1 LSSKPRRG
9 AREVGAK
16 RGEILAVAT
25 EYFGRHGY
33 EDTKWA
39 DVATAV
45 GIGSTA
51 LYHYFESK
59 LHCLLVIQADAI
71 EDFHERF
78 MRITGKHDDFVET
91 LTAVLRDGYD
101 LTEQEVMRNRV
112 LVAEQGLAATPR
124 NSPREEEARQL
135 ARSRIR
141 RLEFAWATFLARGME
156 QGAIPR
162 HDPELLTRAILGL
175 NNSVWHWFRPEG
187 ALGLDEVAEF
197 FVERSLDLAG
207 VGRPAEKPEEPEP
220 APAS

>member
-1 LSSKPRRG
+1 LSSKSGRGRRQ
-9 AREVGAK
+9 VGVK

-71 EDFHERF
+71 EDFHQRF
-78 MRITGKHDDFVET
+78 MRITEEKEDFVEA
-91 LTAVLRDGYD
+91 LTEVLRDGYR
-101 LTEQEVMRNRV
+101 LSEQEVMRNRV
-112 LVAEQGLAATPR
+112 LVAEQGLAATAR

-162 HDPELLTRAILGL
+162 SDPELLTRAILGF

-187 ALGLDEVAEF
+187 ALSLDQVADF
-197 FVERSLDLAG
+197 FVARSLDLVG
-207 VGRPAEKPEEPEP
+207 VGHPASKPAEP